1 MLGAFFISSALAG
14 LSGILIA
21 PIASASLYLG
31 LGVALKG
38 FSGAIIGGLSNPRGC
53 VLGGFALG
61 VLESMINLW
70 QAQWREI
77 VVFAIVILVLAVTP
91 AGLFGSK
98 TVEKV

>member
-1 MLGAFFISSALAG
+1 
-14 LSGILIA
+14 
-21 PIASASLYLG
+21 
-31 LGVALKG
+31 
-38 FSGAIIGGLSNPRGC
+38 
-53 VLGGFALG
+53 
-61 VLESMINLW
+61 MINLW